1 MTWCSAAEWCRR
13 SPPRRPIAEAGRG
26 RELPPAVADDSPL
39 RDPLLELEQEFQ
51 DQQEE
56 GKL

>member
-1 MTWCSAAEWCRR
+1 VFAGEAIATMRPEPTAAG
-13 SPPRRPIAEAGRG
+13 PPLPDLAGG
-26 RELPPAVADDSPL
+26 ESEPGSPL
-39 RDPLLELEQEFQ
+39 RDPLLELQQEFQ